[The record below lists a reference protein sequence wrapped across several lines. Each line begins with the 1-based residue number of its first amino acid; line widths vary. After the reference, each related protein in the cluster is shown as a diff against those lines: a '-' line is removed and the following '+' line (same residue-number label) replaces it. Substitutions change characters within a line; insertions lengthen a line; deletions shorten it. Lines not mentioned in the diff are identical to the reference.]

1 MKYHL
6 FRSKSDPTKAI
17 TIGEYD
23 DGFYFIP
30 AAQQFL
36 TSQENVFASIEE
48 IELVLGD
55 KLEMILPK
63 DKQSGN

>member
-23 DGFYFIP
+23 NGFYFIP
-30 AAQQFL
+30 AAQKFL
-36 TSQENVFASIEE
+36 TPQENVFASIEE
-48 IELVLGD
+48 IELVLD
-55 KLEMILPK
+55 DQLEMIRPK
-63 DKQSGN
+63 GEQNGN